1 MYCTSLGSSNT
12 DVALMDHLATLV
24 QLLLFFFSFRKNYY
38 ILARNLTVQ
47 LVVQNQVA
55 LRTGEKRI
63 ITHKDLAEAAEAEK
77 AHTQDEVH
85 DVMLRQFIWWFS
97 YTFICR
103 MPPPIGYSNQQVHLT
118 ATRVQSFTILEIFQE
133 WLWNSM
139 TRFWTLLWLRLW
151 NQVALREPMEA

>member
-85 DVMLRQFIWWFS
+85 DVMLRQFI
-97 YTFICR
+97 
-103 MPPPIGYSNQQVHLT
+103 
-118 ATRVQSFTILEIFQE
+118 
-133 WLWNSM
+133 
-139 TRFWTLLWLRLW
+139 
-151 NQVALREPMEA
+151 

>member
-1 MYCTSLGSSNT
+1 
-12 DVALMDHLATLV
+12 MDHLATLV

-85 DVMLRQFIWWFS
+85 DVMLRQFI
-97 YTFICR
+97 
-103 MPPPIGYSNQQVHLT
+103 
-118 ATRVQSFTILEIFQE
+118 
-133 WLWNSM
+133 
-139 TRFWTLLWLRLW
+139 
-151 NQVALREPMEA
+151 